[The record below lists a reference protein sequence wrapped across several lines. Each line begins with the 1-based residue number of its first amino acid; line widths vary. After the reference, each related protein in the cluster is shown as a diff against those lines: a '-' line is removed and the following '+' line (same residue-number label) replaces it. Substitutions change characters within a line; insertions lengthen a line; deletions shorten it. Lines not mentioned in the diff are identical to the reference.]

1 MIESTP
7 LPVDDRR
14 RPRAARPLAF
24 PSGDKLFCKPL
35 DQTCRAS
42 PSPSP
47 TRVCV
52 ERSSSARCL
61 SAKKAKARG
70 RARRRTG
77 DPAGSPR
84 RARATRAQVSASCSA
99 APRRAPRPV
108 LCVPAQ
114 LSWRLTRSPSCRA
127 GAASTWCPS
136 AARTPR
142 LLAVPP
148 GPSGSAV
155 HRCSRALSRA
165 PASVTEPSPGVRL
178 RLRDPY
184 RLRVPCGPRAL
195 RGPLLPSSERNGNR
209 FGVQE
214 PAPRRVGPGATQR
227 MVGERVAWASGRRR
241 GERREAVDSR
251 CGSLGSP

>member
-35 DQTCRAS
+35 HQTCRA
-42 PSPSP
+42 SPSP

-148 GPSGSAV
+148 GPSRSAV

-165 PASVTEPSPGVRL
+165 SASVAELSPRECGSDCGIPTGCACPAARGLCAGPFCPLARETGTGSGSKSLRPAAWAPGLRRGWWGKGGVGVR
-178 RLRDPY
+178 
-184 RLRVPCGPRAL
+184 
-195 RGPLLPSSERNGNR
+195 
-209 FGVQE
+209 
-214 PAPRRVGPGATQR
+214 
-227 MVGERVAWASGRRR
+227 ASAR
-241 GERREAVDSR
+241 
-251 CGSLGSP
+251 